1 MKIAVLG
8 TGTVGATIGTR
19 LVSLGHDVMMGSRSA
34 GNEKAA
40 AWARG
45 AGAGPGHAS
54 QGTFAAAAAHGEIIF
69 NCTSGAG
76 ALEALAAA
84 GDSNLGDKILIDLS
98 NPLVFRKGEPPAM
111 QFPGNDSLGE
121 RIQKA
126 FPRARVVK
134 TLNTIT
140 AAVMVDPG
148 RVPGEHDLFV
158 GGNDARA
165 KARVT
170 EILKDWFGWKH
181 VVDLGDITAARG
193 MEAYVL
199 FWVRLMG
206 VQGTPMFNIRVV
218 R

>member
-1 MKIAVLG
+1 
-8 TGTVGATIGTR
+8 
-19 LVSLGHDVMMGSRSA
+19 
-34 GNEKAA
+34 
-40 AWARG
+40 
-45 AGAGPGHAS
+45 
-54 QGTFAAAAAHGEIIF
+54 
-69 NCTSGAG
+69 
-76 ALEALAAA
+76 
-84 GDSNLGDKILIDLS
+84 
-98 NPLVFRKGEPPAM
+98 M

-158 GGNDARA
+158 GGNDAGA